1 MFFGGPWERP
11 GRRGARRTSTVWHIS
26 GAWAASNTKL
36 NLCNEALFALATQDL
51 LIRVAMHMHATA
63 VTRQAHEL
71 LNTRLWSVPHK
82 VLDDI

>member
-1 MFFGGPWERP
+1 MGTTWEEGCKANVHGLAHKRCM
-11 GRRGARRTSTVWHIS
+11 GCIKHKT
-26 GAWAASNTKL
+26 
-36 NLCNEALFALATQDL
+36 LATQDL